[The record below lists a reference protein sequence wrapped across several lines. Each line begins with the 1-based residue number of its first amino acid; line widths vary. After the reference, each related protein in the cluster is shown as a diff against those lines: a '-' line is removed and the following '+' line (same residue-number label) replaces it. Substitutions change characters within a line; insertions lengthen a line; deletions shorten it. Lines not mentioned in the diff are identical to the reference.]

1 MPPSGPGGTGTWR
14 ISRRDLRKSSAFPG
28 RASRAND
35 EKDRIVNCEKY
46 LLYNDPFQG
55 LFDSTLAGGEG
66 EGFAQCARALENAPE
81 TGEWAYLFRTQKAL
95 CRVLEYKAELGQR
108 TRVAY
113 QAGDR
118 AALAALVEDRLGEL
132 YEAFREQWDRENKSC
147 GFEVQDIR
155 LGGLRQRLR
164 HCRESLERYLAGEL
178 EAIEE
183 LAAPQLDVSGKGADF
198 AKRRMLFNSWRETVT
213 ANVL

>member
-1 MPPSGPGGTGTWR
+1 M
-14 ISRRDLRKSSAFPG
+14 
-28 RASRAND
+28 
-35 EKDRIVNCEKY
+35 
-46 LLYNDPFQG
+46 
-55 LFDSTLAGGEG
+55 
-66 EGFAQCARALENAPE
+66 
-81 TGEWAYLFRTQKAL
+81 
-95 CRVLEYKAELGQR
+95 
-108 TRVAY
+108 
-113 QAGDR
+113 
-118 AALAALVEDRLGEL
+118 
-132 YEAFREQWDRENKSC
+132 
-147 GFEVQDIR
+147 QDIR